1 MAEKNNYQILIVG
14 TYPPPYGGISVHI
27 ERLRNILVNSGIYEC
42 RILDVVS
49 GVDAEKKKAYKKI
62 TVVNGNKI
70 TKLIKSLVE
79 IKNFKGDIIH
89 YHVTALGNFKYVG
102 IMFNHINKKVK
113 KMLTVHS
120 GSFIKDYINSNW
132 VDKKLIVWNLK
143 MFDCII
149 TVNNA
154 QADFI
159 KNKLNVKKQIIT
171 IPAFLPP
178 EYSDC
183 KDDNPII
190 KEEMQKLK
198 RKFKKIIVSSGSMRE
213 YYGFHIIIEAIKELS
228 KECSENIA
236 LIIATYAEPNLKYS
250 NEILNSIK
258 GLGNVKLYNDLKPV
272 DFALILK
279 QSDIFIRATDR
290 DGDAVSIRE
299 AMYFN
304 KQILASDCV
313 DRPEGVVLF
322 KTMDKS
328 DLKTKM
334 KKVLCNTN
342 FGKAV
347 NEIESD
353 KRLLDL
359 YRSILKKG
367 GKK

>member
-1 MAEKNNYQILIVG
+1 MTEKNNYQILIVG

-42 RILDVVS
+42 HILDVS
-49 GVDAEKKKAYKKI
+49 SVDAEKKKVYKNI

-89 YHVTALGNFKYVG
+89 YHVSALGNFKYAG
-102 IMFNHINKKVK
+102 IMFNYINKKVK

-149 TVNNA
+149 TVNNT

-159 KNKLNVKKQIIT
+159 KNKLSVKKQIVT

-190 KEEMQKLK
+190 KEEIQELK
-198 RKFKKIIVSSGSMRE
+198 RKFKKIIVSSGYMRE

-228 KECSENIA
+228 KECSEDIA
-236 LIIATYAEPNLKYS
+236 LIIVTYAEPNLKYS

-328 DLKTKM
+328 DLKAKI